1 MLIFKKD
8 QIDILLDTDDKYQI
22 IQTLK
27 ILTKKYSE
35 HIYFDKLDDI
45 ESMKKFIKSHNL
57 LKLIQELDNLN
68 SPLLKIAYSQRKF
81 QVKWLH

>member
-35 HIYFDKLDDI
+35 HIYFDKLDDV

>member
-27 ILTKKYSE
+27 ILTRKYSE
-35 HIYFDKLDDI
+35 HIYFDKFDDI
-45 ESMKKFIKSHNL
+45 DSMKKFIKSHNL

>member
-8 QIDILLDTDDKYQI
+8 QIDILLDTDHKYQI